1 MKWNEQ
7 KKNGEDYRII
17 NCVLEKKNSE
27 NEETL
32 YEHVTYIVDLV
43 LFISEV

>member
-7 KKNGEDYRII
+7 KKNEADYRII
-17 NCVLEKKNSE
+17 NCVLEKKHSE
-27 NEETL
+27 KEETM
-32 YEHVTYIVDLV
+32 YEHVSYTVHLV